1 MHTLKRVPLG
11 ARVAAAAVGVLVLT
25 IPIVGSTKVSAPRG
39 RDVETRIQTLHSQ
52 LKITPEQEAAWNTVA
67 DTMRDNAKRMD
78 DMRGQQ
84 AEQER
89 TATAPDM
96 IGAYAKTMDAHAE
109 AVHQFASSFQPLYDS
124 MSPAQKKTA
133 DNVFR
138 ERVREAAKRSKS

>member
-1 MHTLKRVPLG
+1 METLKRVSFG
-11 ARVAAAAVGVLVLT
+11 ARVAAGAVSVLVLT
-25 IPIVGSTKVSAPRG
+25 IPIVGSTREAAPRG
-39 RDVETRIQTLHSQ
+39 RDVETRIQTLHAE
-52 LKITPEQEAAWNTVA
+52 LKITPEQESAWKTVA
-67 DTMRDNAKRMD
+67 DTMRENAKRMEE
-78 DMRGQQ
+78 MRSQR

-133 DNVFR
+133 DGVFR
-138 ERVREAAKRSKS
+138 ERVREAAKRGKS